1 MDTNLMLP
9 VTQNQHKVYKCI
21 FLLET
26 NVYKSSFNSFL
37 FTTVAIIEMLEQK
50 KNRKKQN
57 YKHNSNR
64 KLPITEYFNFDDF
77 IWRVIRAM

>member
-50 KNRKKQN
+50 KTEKNKTINTIRTEN
-57 YKHNSNR
+57 YRSRNTLTLMIS
-64 KLPITEYFNFDDF
+64 FG
-77 IWRVIRAM
+77 V